1 MNNLSIIYN
10 AKIYTMDKDQPNA
23 SAIIINTLNG
33 RILAVGRDDKL
44 LSEFEGKGERYDA
57 HGQAIIPGLTD
68 AHIHLEQF
76 SLGLQKI
83 NCETATRKQCLH
95 RVEETVQNTPRGK
108 WILGHGWNQNN
119 WSEGFGDVAL
129 LDEVAPKNPAY
140 LTAKS
145 LHAAWVNSQAL
156 QQAGITDQT
165 PDPSGGRIGRYQDGY
180 PNGILYESAMQLVK
194 EIIPEPSL
202 ETIVRAI
209 GDTQETFW
217 RIGITGVHDFDRQRC
232 FSALQILQNR
242 GELKLR
248 VLKSIPL
255 EGLPHAVELGL
266 RSGFGDDYLR
276 VGSIKIF
283 ADGALGPRTA
293 AMMNPY
299 ENEPENRGILMMDA
313 EELYEHGSLAVQN
326 GFSLAVHAIGDLANH
341 EVLNAYQQLQ
351 TLSTDDEQVSPTK
364 SLRHRIEHI
373 QLIHPDDAGRLA
385 RLGIV
390 ASMQPIHATSD
401 MDMADRY
408 WGERAAFAYAWREQL
423 EQGSHLAFGSDAP
436 VESPNP
442 FFGLHAAVTRRR
454 EDGIPGANGWY
465 PGQRLSLEQSMRAYT
480 IGPAYAAGMEN
491 RLGKLS
497 PGYHADLLIL
507 DEDPFNCDPD
517 YLRTIQPSATMI
529 AGQWVWRE

>member
-1 MNNLSIIYN
+1 M
-10 AKIYTMDKDQPNA
+10 
-23 SAIIINTLNG
+23 
-33 RILAVGRDDKL
+33 R
-44 LSEFEGKGERYDA
+44 
-57 HGQAIIPGLTD
+57 
-68 AHIHLEQF
+68 
-76 SLGLQKI
+76 
-83 NCETATRKQCLH
+83 
-95 RVEETVQNTPRGK
+95 NTPPGK

-129 LDEVAPKNPAY
+129 LDDVAPDNPAY

-165 PDPSGGRIGRYQDGY
+165 PDPSGGQIGRYQDGR

-194 EIIPEPSL
+194 DIIPEPSL

-209 GDTQETFW
+209 GDTQETLW
-217 RIGITGVHDFDRQRC
+217 RMGITGVHDFDQQRC
-232 FSALQILQNR
+232 FSALQILHSR

-248 VLKSIPL
+248 VQKSIPL

-293 AMMNPY
+293 AMINPY

-313 EELYEHGSLAVQN
+313 EEIYEHGRLAVQN
-326 GFSLAVHAIGDLANH
+326 GFSLAIHAIGDLANH

-351 TLSTDDEQVSPTK
+351 TLDKDDELMSPPK
-364 SLRHRIEHI
+364 SLRHRIEHV
-373 QLIHPDDAGRLA
+373 QLIHQDDAGRLA

-401 MDMADRY
+401 MNMADRY
-408 WGERAAFAYAWREQL
+408 WGERSAFAYAWREQL
-423 EQGSHLAFGSDAP
+423 EQGAHLAFGSDAP

-454 EDGIPGANGWY
+454 EDGTPGIDGWH
-465 PGQRLSLEQSMRAYT
+465 PGQKLSLEQSLHAYT
-480 IGPAYAAGMEN
+480 IGPAYTAGIEN

-497 PGYHADLLIL
+497 AGYHADLLIL
-507 DEDPFNCDPD
+507 DEDPFYCDPD
-517 YLRTIQPSATMI
+517 QLRIIKPTATMI
-529 AGQWVWRE
+529 AGQWVWRS